1 MDGALASALVTN
13 YLEVAGDATQRGC
26 DDRVD
31 TGRLLVVLHVR
42 IGDEIPA
49 FAQTVDRNVI
59 AFARNRAIG
68 VRALRHIH
76 VGRERAE
83 PSLVGGAG
91 LHGHVCGRVARIFSR
106 HGLHRLLSIIG
117 RVHGLLHSRLPSR
130 VGANLHRLALVVRI
144 HRQRGELV
152 GRVRMT
158 CLRVLHR
165 DGRSTSGRR
174 GAISLCAGCAQ
185 GHAAQQRRS
194 GGDACEKFPHL
205 HENPLSLCC

>member
-1 MDGALASALVTN
+1 MDGALASDLVTN
-13 YLEVAGDATQRGC
+13 HLEVAGDAAQRGC
-26 DDRVD
+26 DNRVNA
-31 TGRLLVVLHVR
+31 GPLPAVLRVR
-42 IGDEIPA
+42 IGDEVPA
-49 FAQTVDRNVI
+49 FAQTVELNVSAVAIDRAVS
-59 AFARNRAIG
+59 
-68 VRALRHIH
+68 RALCTH
-76 VGRERAE
+76 GCRERAE

-91 LHGHVCGRVARIFSR
+91 LRGHVCGRVARIFSR